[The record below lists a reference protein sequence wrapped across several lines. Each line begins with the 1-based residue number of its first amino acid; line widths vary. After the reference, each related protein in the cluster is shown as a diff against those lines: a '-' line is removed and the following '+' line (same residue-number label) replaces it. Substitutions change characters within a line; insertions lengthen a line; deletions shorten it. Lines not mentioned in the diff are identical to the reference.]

1 MGQDISLIVT
11 RDYIK
16 DIPENISHLYRNGFL
31 IINLKKSEFDYF
43 VYRVLRS
50 YKTEINDYL
59 DENFDFINII
69 KELGIKNFLAIHGGI
84 PSSETNFAVID
95 ENVIIESISIIDF
108 EIYEDDLFI
117 EIPKI
122 TINAMQV
129 LNYHNNFEPFHNC
142 FDFIRVFE
150 KKIMMQIKDIVK
162 KVKQI
167 EIRTRKKTEASLMGQ
182 YHSAFKGQGMTFSEV
197 RQYQF
202 GDDTRRI
209 DWNKT
214 ARFREPFVKVME
226 EEREL
231 TMMLVVDISASM
243 DYGTKNQLKREYVA
257 EICASLGFSATG
269 NNDKVGLI
277 LYADKVLKV
286 VPPQKGRK
294 HVLSIISNILTA
306 DYVPAQSNL
315 NSAFNYM
322 MSVFKRKSLVFV
334 FSDFED
340 EFDQKILNVTAR
352 KHQLLGL
359 RVFDEKDMEI
369 PDIGYA
375 LFRDAETG
383 KQLWANTSSARWR
396 YDFAEKQKQ
405 KMRYIKDEFENS
417 SANFLDINTSEDYSK
432 LLYQYFR
439 K

>member
-1 MGQDISLIVT
+1 
-11 RDYIK
+11 
-16 DIPENISHLYRNGFL
+16 
-31 IINLKKSEFDYF
+31 
-43 VYRVLRS
+43 
-50 YKTEINDYL
+50 
-59 DENFDFINII
+59 
-69 KELGIKNFLAIHGGI
+69 
-84 PSSETNFAVID
+84 
-95 ENVIIESISIIDF
+95 
-108 EIYEDDLFI
+108 
-117 EIPKI
+117 
-122 TINAMQV
+122 
-129 LNYHNNFEPFHNC
+129 
-142 FDFIRVFE
+142 
-150 KKIMMQIKDIVK
+150 
-162 KVKQI
+162 
-167 EIRTRKKTEASLMGQ
+167 MGQ

-231 TMMLVVDISASM
+231 TMMLVVDVSASM

-257 EICASLGFSATG
+257 EICASLGFSAAG

-306 DYVPAQSNL
+306 DYVPAESDL
-315 NSAFNYM
+315 DSAFNYM
-322 MSVFKRKSLVFV
+322 MSVFKRKSFVFV

-340 EFDQKILNVTAR
+340 DFDQKILNVAAR
-352 KHQLLGL
+352 KHQVLGL

-369 PDIGYA
+369 PDVGYA

-383 KQLWANTSSARWR
+383 KQVWANTSSARWR
-396 YDFAEKQKQ
+396 YEFAEKQKQ
-405 KMRYIKDEFENS
+405 KVRSVTEDFENS
-417 SANFLDINTSEDYSK
+417 AASFMNINTGEDYSK
-432 LLYQYFR
+432 FLYQYFR
-439 K
+439 KR